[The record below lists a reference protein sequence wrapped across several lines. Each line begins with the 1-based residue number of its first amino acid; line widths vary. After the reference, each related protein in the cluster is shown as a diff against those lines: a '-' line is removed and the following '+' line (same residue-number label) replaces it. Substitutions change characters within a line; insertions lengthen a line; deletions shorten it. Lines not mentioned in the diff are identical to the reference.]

1 MATAK
6 TIVYYKDL
14 AIRYF
19 VDYGGSGVTT
29 NPNVDITRDGKII
42 YDTYQDRAGRT
53 KKKLME
59 IADEIGFVYNKEWSG
74 PEFGRRLTAYMAQHG
89 YNRPPRQ
96 SMPSSQ
102 PTPPPPAT
110 IPSASEII
118 SSIPPLTPT
127 TNETPKTLVQKLKNF
142 FLHTLI
148 GKCLLA
154 IIIIYIIAL
163 VL

>member
-1 MATAK
+1 MATVTAK
-6 TIVYYKDL
+6 SSVYYKGL

-19 VDYGGSGVTT
+19 VDYGGSGLTT

-53 KKKLME
+53 KKKLMD
-59 IADEIGFVYNKEWSG
+59 IADEVGFVYNKEWSG
-74 PEFGRRLTAYMAQHG
+74 PEFGRRLIAYMAQHG

-110 IPSASEII
+110 
-118 SSIPPLTPT
+118 IPPLTPT

-154 IIIIYIIAL
+154 IIIIYIIVL